1 MGLMEDKICLDSDVL
16 IDFLKNKKEIVDWIK
31 EKEENFELTTTAINV
46 FELYY
51 GEYKKKPSIDIK
63 RLDKFF
69 ENIHIFDLTKEISK
83 KAGELASTLEKEG
96 NIIEF
101 RDILIAAI
109 SIENNLSLKTNNI
122 KHFSRIKELKIIKE

>member
-1 MGLMEDKICLDSDVL
+1 MGFMEDKICLDSDVL

-51 GEYKKKPSIDIK
+51 GEYRKKSSIDTK
-63 RLDKFF
+63 ELDKFF

-101 RDILIAAI
+101 RDIIIAAI
-109 SIENNLSLKTNNI
+109 SLTNNFVLKTNN
-122 KHFSRIKELKIIKE
+122 K

>member
-1 MGLMEDKICLDSDVL
+1 MEDKICLDSDVL

-51 GEYKKKPSIDIK
+51 GEYRKKSSIDIK
-63 RLDKFF
+63 ELDKFF

-83 KAGELASTLEKEG
+83 KAGGLASTLEKEG

-122 KHFSRIKELKIIKE
+122 KHFSRIKELKII